1 MSVTASQTGTV
12 VGPVDPGLERRR
24 RRRPRTEEVERPS
37 WPLTALLIVL
47 SLTIFLPLYF
57 AVVTALKTPDPLS
70 GTGFGLPT
78 QVRWANFVDAWQ
90 LTNFPKAAFNSA
102 VITVSTVVLTLLT
115 NSMVA
120 YAIARN
126 THRRFFKGLYLY
138 FVSALFV
145 PFPIIMLPV
154 AKQTA
159 LLHLDN
165 RLGLILLYVVYG
177 LAFNIFIF
185 TAYIHSIP
193 RELEE
198 AAAIDG
204 ASVWGTFWKVIFPLL
219 APMNATVGILT
230 CLWAWNDFLLPLVIL
245 SDPGSATLPLVQYV
259 FQSQFQT
266 NYPAA
271 FASYLMAMALA
282 AGGITTYAQLAA
294 TDVETLKATISAAG
308 MRLAP
313 TISSW
318 PERAAALV
326 TVNEKRSTERP
337 RQGGNEALR
346 PFSAGRTRSPPGR
359 AAHT

>member
-1 MSVTASQTGTV
+1 MSTQASEATV
-12 VGPVDPGLERRR
+12 APGARAPRK
-24 RRRPRTEEVERPS
+24 RRRPESHDPVN
-37 WPLTALLIVL
+37 WWLTALLIVL
-47 SLTIFLPLYF
+47 ALTIAIPLYF
-57 AVVTALKTPDPLS
+57 AVVTALKTTDQLG

-78 QVRWANFVDAWQ
+78 SVRWANFADAWR
-90 LTNFPKAAFNSA
+90 LTDFPRTALNSA
-102 VITVSTVVLTLLT
+102 VITVGAVVLTLLT

-126 THRRFFKGLYLY
+126 LERKLFKGLYFY

-154 AKQTA
+154 AKETA

-185 TAYIHSIP
+185 TAYIQSIP

-198 AAAIDG
+198 AAAMDG
-204 ASVWGTFWKVIFPLL
+204 ASTWGIFWKVIFPLL

-271 FASYLMAMALA
+271 FASYLMAMAPLLLV
-282 AGGITTYAQLAA
+282 YVFAQRW
-294 TDVETLKATISAAG
+294 VISG
-308 MRLAP
+308 
-313 TISSW
+313 
-318 PERAAALV
+318 V
-326 TVNEKRSTERP
+326 TRGAVK
-337 RQGGNEALR
+337 
-346 PFSAGRTRSPPGR
+346 
-359 AAHT
+359 

>member
-1 MSVTASQTGTV
+1 MSTQASEAAV
-12 VGPVDPGLERRR
+12 APGARTTRKRRR
-24 RRRPRTEEVERPS
+24 GESHDPVN
-37 WPLTALLIVL
+37 WWLTALLIVL
-47 SLTIFLPLYF
+47 ALTIAVPLYF
-57 AVVTALKTPDPLS
+57 AVVTALKTTDQLG

-78 QVRWANFVDAWQ
+78 SVRWSNFADAWR
-90 LTNFPKAAFNSA
+90 LTDFPRTALNSA
-102 VITVSTVVLTLLT
+102 IITVGAVVLTLLT

-126 THRRFFKGLYLY
+126 LERKLFKGLYFY

-154 AKQTA
+154 AKETA

-185 TAYIHSIP
+185 TAYIQSIP

-198 AAAIDG
+198 AAAMDG
-204 ASVWGTFWKVIFPLL
+204 ASTWGIFWKVIFPLL

-266 NYPAA
+266 NYPTA
-271 FASYLMAMALA
+271 FASYLMAMAPLLLV
-282 AGGITTYAQLAA
+282 YVFAQRW
-294 TDVETLKATISAAG
+294 VISG
-308 MRLAP
+308 
-313 TISSW
+313 
-318 PERAAALV
+318 V
-326 TVNEKRSTERP
+326 T
-337 RQGGNEALR
+337 QGAVK
-346 PFSAGRTRSPPGR
+346 
-359 AAHT
+359 

>member
-1 MSVTASQTGTV
+1 MSASSIETGALPVPEGTV
-12 VGPVDPGLERRR
+12 PARAGRRSGRRR
-24 RRRPRTEEVERPS
+24 GSVDHVN
-37 WPLTALLIVL
+37 WWLTALLMVL
-47 SLTIFLPLYF
+47 ALTVAIPLYF
-57 AVVTALKTPDPLS
+57 AVVTALKTTDQLG

-78 QVRWANFVDAWQ
+78 SVRWANFADAWN
-90 LTNFPKAAFNSA
+90 LTDFPRTALNSA
-102 VITVSTVVLTLLT
+102 IITVCAVVLTLLT

-126 THRRFFKGLYLY
+126 MRNRFFHGLYFY

-159 LLHLDN
+159 ILHLDN
-165 RLGLILLYVVYG
+165 RLGLIILYVVYG

-185 TAYIHSIP
+185 TAYIQSIP

-204 ASVWGTFWKVIFPLL
+204 ASTWVTFWRVIFPLL

-271 FASYLMAMALA
+271 FASYLMAMAPLLVV
-282 AGGITTYAQLAA
+282 YVFAQRW
-294 TDVETLKATISAAG
+294 VISG
-308 MRLAP
+308 
-313 TISSW
+313 
-318 PERAAALV
+318 V
-326 TVNEKRSTERP
+326 TRGAVK
-337 RQGGNEALR
+337 
-346 PFSAGRTRSPPGR
+346 
-359 AAHT
+359 

>member
-1 MSVTASQTGTV
+1 MSTQASELAAAPDART
-12 VGPVDPGLERRR
+12 PRRR
-24 RRRPRTEEVERPS
+24 TRSTGHDPVN
-37 WPLTALLIVL
+37 WWLTALLIVL
-47 SLTIFLPLYF
+47 ALTIAIPLYF
-57 AVVTALKTPDPLS
+57 AVVTALKTTDQLG

-78 QVRWANFVDAWQ
+78 SVRWSNFADAWR
-90 LTNFPKAAFNSA
+90 LTDFPRTALNSA
-102 VITVSTVVLTLLT
+102 IITVGAVVLTLLT

-126 THRRFFKGLYLY
+126 LERRFFKGMYYY

-154 AKQTA
+154 AKETA
-159 LLHLDN
+159 MLHLDN
-165 RLGLILLYVVYG
+165 RVGLILLYVVYG

-185 TAYIHSIP
+185 TAYIQSIP

-204 ASVWGTFWKVIFPLL
+204 ASTWGIFWKVIFPLL

-266 NYPAA
+266 NYPTA
-271 FASYLMAMALA
+271 FASYLMAMAPLLLV
-282 AGGITTYAQLAA
+282 YVFAQRW
-294 TDVETLKATISAAG
+294 VISG
-308 MRLAP
+308 
-313 TISSW
+313 
-318 PERAAALV
+318 V
-326 TVNEKRSTERP
+326 TRGAVK
-337 RQGGNEALR
+337 
-346 PFSAGRTRSPPGR
+346 
-359 AAHT
+359 